1 MKGTKIYYNRKIKF
15 KKPVMIV
22 GLPGIGSVG
31 SLVGEYLKNEMG
43 AKKFGSLYSSHFMHN
58 TIMLKSGYTR
68 LISNR
73 FYFKETRTNQ
83 IILLLGDTQAGTPEG
98 QYEIN
103 EKIVRFFK
111 SLGGDTIYTIGGYS
125 AGGHYIKT
133 PRVFGV
139 ATDKATKAALEKN
152 KVIFGATNGAIW
164 GSAGLIVSFA
174 KMHRLHAACI
184 MGETAGLEIDANS
197 SRAVLDVLK
206 DVLNI
211 KINLDNIDKIKAETD
226 KLIKEMEE
234 AAKAQESQQAPKENF
249 PYIR

>member
-1 MKGTKIYYNRKIKF
+1 MRGTRIYYNKKIKF
-15 KKPVMIV
+15 KNPILIV

-31 SLVGEYLKNEMG
+31 SLVGEYLKNELG

-58 TIMLKSGYTR
+58 TIMLKGGYTR

-73 FYFKETRTNQ
+73 FYYKDTKASQ
-83 IILLLGDTQAGTPEG
+83 IIILLGDTQSGTPEG

-103 EKIVRFFK
+103 DKIVRFFK
-111 SLGGDTIYTIGGYS
+111 FLGGKTIYTIGGYN
-125 AGGHYIKT
+125 AAGHYIST

-139 ATDKATKAALEKN
+139 ASDKATKNALSK
-152 KVIFGATNGAIW
+152 KGVIFGATSGAIW

-184 MGETAGLEIDANS
+184 MGETAALEIDANAAS
-197 SRAVLDVLK
+197 SVLSVLK
-206 DVLNI
+206 DILNV
-211 KINLDNIDKIKAETD
+211 KINLDNIGKIKAETD
-226 KLIKEMEE
+226 RLIKELEE
-234 AAKAQESQQAPKENF
+234 AAKVQEGPQAPKENF